1 MKNFTKIFFGMLAI
15 IIALASCSKSDD
27 FSKLAE
33 EQRIKDSIEN
43 ARIQNLLKEQAPQ
56 LKSFAIKNFTNP
68 KLDTATGIWYD
79 LIAEGDDASYA
90 YQISSGGYL
99 MYPTAVVN
107 YKVNLL
113 NGADKGNL
121 VDESKEGS
129 PATFTINR
137 DRIILFW
144 QFAFFPKKLSF
155 QGNEVNIGGL
165 TLKGLKKGSKIKAVA
180 PSPFGYDQVAKDK
193 VPANSPLYSEIE
205 VLSISN

>member
-79 LIAEGDDASYA
+79 LIAEGDDASYT
-90 YQISSGGYL
+90 YQFYSNGTLIF
-99 MYPTAVVN
+99 PTVVTK

-113 NGADKGNL
+113 NGADKGTL

-129 PATFTINR
+129 PATFTLNGVISAWK
-137 DRIILFW
+137 I
-144 QFAFFPKKLSF
+144 AFFPKKMSF
-155 QGNEVNIGGL
+155 QGREANIGGL
-165 TLKGLKKGSKIKAVA
+165 TAKGLKKGGKIKFVA

-205 VLSISN
+205 VVSINN